1 ISHSERF
8 AGSSLLG
15 IGMSTYSNSTVDK
28 VIDYDKEGD
37 KMLEKLMKISTNE
50 FKDPTEHEV
59 FTFLEACYKMFM
71 SQPMCLELTPPLT
84 LCGDIHGQFND
95 LIRIFKTNGFPPKT
109 NYLFLG
115 DYIDRG
121 AHSIETMLF
130 LLAIKLKYPLHFFLL
145 RGNHETSIV
154 NRIYGFHQNI
164 MQRYG
169 TERVYN
175 AFTEVFTVM
184 PLSALVGKR
193 IVCMHGGLSKDLIE
207 TTTLYQTLNDIR
219 RPLTDPPN
227 PSMPLDLL
235 WSDPYASVKG
245 FQYSIRGVSCTFGPD
260 VVNQFCDK
268 HGIDL
273 IVRAH
278 QVVQD
283 GYDFFCDRKLVTIFS
298 APHYCGQFDNAA
310 AVMHID
316 ASLKCT
322 FKIMR
327 PEYAKRKKSKK

>member
-15 IGMSTYSNSTVDK
+15 TGMSTYSNSTIDK

-121 AHSIETMLF
+121 THSIETMLF

-193 IVCMHGGLSKDLIE
+193 IVCMHGGLSNDLIE

-260 VVNQFCDK
+260 VVNQFCEK

-273 IVRAH
+273 IV
-278 QVVQD
+278 
-283 GYDFFCDRKLVTIFS
+283 
-298 APHYCGQFDNAA
+298 
-310 AVMHID
+310 
-316 ASLKCT
+316 
-322 FKIMR
+322 
-327 PEYAKRKKSKK
+327 